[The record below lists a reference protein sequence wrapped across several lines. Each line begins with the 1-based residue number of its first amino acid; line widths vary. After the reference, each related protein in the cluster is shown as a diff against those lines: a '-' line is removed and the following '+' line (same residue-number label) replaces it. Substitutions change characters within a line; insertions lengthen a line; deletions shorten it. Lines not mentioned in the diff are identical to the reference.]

1 MTRAMKAAAKAGV
14 SGALIL
20 AAIGLLL
27 AGFVFTQRPMA
38 MADPEP
44 APPTGLEVATALA
57 RVGVGP
63 LTLAAAG
70 VTEESAALLIA
81 DMHEYLGEHDG
92 SPASEDAVLG
102 AARSQRDRLR
112 GLARAGTASGAD
124 IEAIAGAES
133 SLSAAESALDAR
145 LDAMWDLVAARLTS
159 EQAALIARLRDV
171 PEVFRGSVISVEF
184 GAAERSDTQWMA
196 LREALAAERLA
207 AEDGVAM
214 DQALAALLAS
224 ARAESAVNAAGSNIS
239 VRLAGLQTAWDQA
252 LASFD

>member
-1 MTRAMKAAAKAGV
+1 MTRAMKTAAKAGV

-38 MADPEP
+38 MADQEP
-44 APPTGLEVATALA
+44 TPPTGVELAAALA
-57 RVGVGP
+57 RVGVNP

-81 DMHEYLGEHDG
+81 DMHEHLSEHDG
-92 SPASEDAVLG
+92 SPASEDAALG

-112 GLARAGTASGAD
+112 ALARAGTASGAD

-145 LDAMWDLVAARLTS
+145 LDAMWGFVAARLTS
-159 EQAALIARLRDV
+159 EQVTLIARLRDV
-171 PEVFRGSVISVEF
+171 PEVFRGSVIPVEF
-184 GAAERSDTQWMA
+184 GAAERTDEEWMA

-207 AEDGVAM
+207 AVDGVAL
-214 DQALAALLAS
+214 DSAPAALLAS
-224 ARAESAVNAAGSNIS
+224 ARAESAVSVANSNIAI
-239 VRLAGLQTAWDQA
+239 RLGGLQTAWDQA